1 MNISNP
7 KVISIDRDDPKNYE
21 SAIKD
26 NISES
31 TDMVVC
37 MLDKAKNSYDRIKV
51 ICCNQLGIPSQ
62 CVLAKSMRNPKR
74 LNSIASKIV
83 QQINCKAGGELWK
96 VPIPLENTMIVGID
110 VCHDTYS
117 DKGRGKRSVVGF
129 CASTNSTYTQ
139 YFSTVKFQSVGQEI
153 VDELAECFEEALDNW
168 KTINN
173 NNYPQNVIVYRDGV
187 GEGQFLSVLEYEVP
201 QIQRVIKSKNQ
212 NIKLTEVIVQKRI
225 HTRLFDHSEDINNP
239 RNVPAGTV
247 VDNGCVSKD
256 SYDFY
261 MVSQNVTQGTATP
274 SHYRVI
280 LDEIK
285 LPSNTMQYLTFKLCH
300 LYFNWAGTIRV
311 PAPCQ
316 YAHKIAF
323 LIGKSV
329 HQFPHEN
336 LKNKLHFL

>member
-1 MNISNP
+1 M
-7 KVISIDRDDPKNYE
+7 
-21 SAIKD
+21 
-26 NISES
+26 
-31 TDMVVC
+31 
-37 MLDKAKNSYDRIKV
+37 
-51 ICCNQLGIPSQ
+51 
-62 CVLAKSMRNPKR
+62 
-74 LNSIASKIV
+74 
-83 QQINCKAGGELWK
+83 
-96 VPIPLENTMIVGID
+96 
-110 VCHDTYS
+110 
-117 DKGRGKRSVVGF
+117 
-129 CASTNSTYTQ
+129 
-139 YFSTVKFQSVGQEI
+139 
-153 VDELAECFEEALDNW
+153 
-168 KTINN
+168 
-173 NNYPQNVIVYRDGV
+173 
-187 GEGQFLSVLEYEVP
+187 EYEVP